1 MPPPPPDNL
10 TPPPGYVAYGTNPT
24 PSMPLRRV
32 RGLST
37 AVVVLVAAAV
47 LGTVAATIL
56 SFSAASDAGDFL
68 DGSISQDDFE
78 SAIGPL
84 HAAQL
89 ITGVATLAAGIVT
102 IIWLYRIASN
112 VRAFGRQTTF
122 RPLFAIF
129 GWFLPPF
136 VLYIIPF
143 LVSRELWKA
152 SEPGVVE
159 GNDWKRAGENPVL
172 WMWFITY
179 GVLPVVIFAFQAS
192 SIAGGLGTGDI
203 DALAETIEDFGALG
217 VIAGVLTV
225 IAGGAWIIF
234 VRTLTDRHTQLT
246 RES

>member
-1 MPPPPPDNL
+1 MP
-10 TPPPGYVAYGTNPT
+10 YGTNPT
-24 PSMPLRRV
+24 PTVPLRRI

-56 SFSAASDAGDFL
+56 SFGAASDAEDFL
-68 DGSISQDDFE
+68 DGSISQSDFE

-84 HAAQL
+84 NAAQL

-112 VRAFGRQTTF
+112 VRAFGRKTTF
-122 RPLFAIF
+122 HPLFAIF

-136 VLYIIPF
+136 VLYIVPF
-143 LVSRELWKA
+143 LMCRELWKA
-152 SEPGVVE
+152 STPDVAEHDE
-159 GNDWKRAGENPVL
+159 WKRSGENPVL
-172 WMWFITY
+172 WTWFLTY
-179 GVLPVVIFAFQAS
+179 GLLPVVVLAFQANS
-192 SIAGGLGTGDI
+192 LAGGLGTGDV
-203 DALAETIEDFGALG
+203 DALAETIEDFGTLG
-217 VIAGVLTV
+217 VLAGVLTV

-234 VRTLTDRHTQLT
+234 VRTLTDRHTALT